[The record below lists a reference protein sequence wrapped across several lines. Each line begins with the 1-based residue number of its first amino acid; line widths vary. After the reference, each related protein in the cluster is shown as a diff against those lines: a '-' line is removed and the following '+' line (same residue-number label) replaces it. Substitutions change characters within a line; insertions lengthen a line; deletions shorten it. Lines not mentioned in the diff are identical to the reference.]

1 MKTTVT
7 FTALALATSALA
19 QSLSGLPSCAV
30 RQQTLAFAQQFCGSA
45 GVTITLP
52 TAAAGTDTATSSLA
66 AYTSTT
72 TAPGSS
78 SSVAVTSVTTI
89 PAGYNPAIAGNN
101 GTGISTV
108 PSNSTASM
116 AVTSTMATPS
126 VTTTTSSTPEAFT
139 GAAVLVTAGQW
150 VVGGVAALERRGD
163 EDLLLRYEKRFLASY
178 KPAQVTIPDLFKQEL
193 LCSHTSIPSHHLP
206 SPFPIPIPSPP
217 NPPPQLP
224 HLPPKP
230 PILPLQPL
238 PLLLQPLN
246 PLNQP
251 LHLLLRRPTQLLNNL
266 KHPPQAQ
273 HNDQTR
279 HLLQNTSQQNIDD
292 ETREN
297 DQRVE
302 DVEFAPEVTE
312 PERPDAGQ
320 QLQHEQAAED

>member
-1 MKTTVT
+1 MCHQCHRRHRLRCDRRQMHLLSHQLPGQRPDLYFNGLQCRRSSEYVT
-7 FTALALATSALA
+7 SITPLVTRLTI
-19 QSLSGLPSCAV
+19 LPE
-30 RQQTLAFAQQFCGSA
+30 TLAFAQQFCGSA

-150 VVGGVAALERRGD
+150 VVGGVAALGAFYV
-163 EDLLLRYEKRFLASY
+163 L
-178 KPAQVTIPDLFKQEL
+178 
-193 LCSHTSIPSHHLP
+193 
-206 SPFPIPIPSPP
+206 
-217 NPPPQLP
+217 
-224 HLPPKP
+224 
-230 PILPLQPL
+230 
-238 PLLLQPLN
+238 
-246 PLNQP
+246 
-251 LHLLLRRPTQLLNNL
+251 
-266 KHPPQAQ
+266 
-273 HNDQTR
+273 
-279 HLLQNTSQQNIDD
+279 
-292 ETREN
+292 
-297 DQRVE
+297 
-302 DVEFAPEVTE
+302 
-312 PERPDAGQ
+312 
-320 QLQHEQAAED
+320 